1 MTPTLKS
8 HIEFCRAV
16 SNGST
21 YKDAYKTYVSRKV
34 DVSDAVCEKD
44 GSLLGKKY
52 AAYIADLKKKD
63 ADDIMQARSEEVVK
77 KALNEVLSVLEVDA
91 ILCKEVQKGDT
102 KAIDIFYKRFGA
114 YPATKVENEITIS
127 EKAVMKLPDGTEI
140 EI

>member
-8 HIEFCRAV
+8 HIDFCRAV
-16 SNGST
+16 ANGST

-34 DVSDAVCEKD
+34 NVSDAVCEKD

-52 AAYIADLKKKD
+52 AIHISELKKRD
-63 ADDIMQARSEEVVK
+63 ADDIIQARSEEVVK
-77 KALNEVLSVLEVDA
+77 TALNEVLSVAEVDA
-91 ILCKEVQKGDT
+91 ILCKVVQKGDT
-102 KAIDIFYKRFGA
+102 KAIDIFYKRFGT

>member
-63 ADDIMQARSEEVVK
+63 ADDIMQARSEDVVK

>member
-77 KALNEVLSVLEVDA
+77 KALNEVLSVSEVDA
-91 ILCKEVQKGDT
+91 ILCKVVQKEDT